1 MCLPG
6 FSGPPYLVLCRISPG
21 QLIEDTRATNLV
33 LSQAAI
39 EPGHRQSD
47 CRNPQRGDDAAI
59 EPRAPG
65 SCRAHRSCSY
75 GGDCRG
81 RHFRALT
88 GGLGQ
93 TSIPDTVFVHGY
105 GGAPD
110 HWDAVRRELPPE
122 LRGSAVTLPGHAGRA
137 SELAEFSI
145 EAAAHDIAQQ
155 VPERPVVLV
164 GHSMGARIAMEIAVR
179 SQAQV
184 AALILID
191 GSCVP
196 ADPTVASD
204 MIARALSSRGKAA
217 LAEELIEDA
226 LPGRLPSEARKA
238 LTIAMAKMSDDA
250 MIQYTGPRCR
260 EPSHEPAR
268 RVRAASQGH
277 SPDPARPKAT
287 SPAIPRWPLRNPI
300 RDRQKDCL
308 RQSRRNAAGRGP
320 G

>member
-1 MCLPG
+1 
-6 FSGPPYLVLCRISPG
+6 
-21 QLIEDTRATNLV
+21 
-33 LSQAAI
+33 
-39 EPGHRQSD
+39 
-47 CRNPQRGDDAAI
+47 
-59 EPRAPG
+59 
-65 SCRAHRSCSY
+65 
-75 GGDCRG
+75 
-81 RHFRALT
+81 LT

-238 LTIAMAKMSDDA
+238 LTIAMAKMADDA
-250 MIQYTGPRCR
+250 MIQYTGSMAAWDSTRFV
-260 EPSHEPAR
+260 AR
-268 RVRAASQGH
+268 VSSISCPGLILQSTRYGGPENPGRHMIEG
-277 SPDPARPKAT
+277 DPASLWVDVWKRIAQARFRFFYDTGHYLAQERPRAVAQAIRSFVVGLGSGLVRRISVET
-287 SPAIPRWPLRNPI
+287 SRTA
-300 RDRQKDCL
+300 
-308 RQSRRNAAGRGP
+308 S
-320 G
+320 